1 MKHIDVDTLPPSSLL
16 DDSQTAAILSVKP
29 STLSVWRSTGRVNLP
44 FVKVGRLVRYK
55 AGDIRIFIE
64 KRTQSHT
71 GEVIS

>member
-1 MKHIDVDTLPPSSLL
+1 MKHIDIDALPASSLL
-16 DDSQTAAILSVKP
+16 NDSQTAAILSVKP